1 MEGMEEKLG
10 AILSNPE
17 MMNTI
22 MSMAKALGQSQ
33 PQPEQAQQSQASVPQ
48 QKQNPPQAKQSQPP
62 QKATPPIGRNELE
75 MISRI
80 SALSQQTGLDRQEQA
95 LLKALNPYLSRD
107 RLSKLEKAMHAAK
120 MARFATVALEQSG
133 GPLKIG
139 RGSHV

>member
-22 MSMAKALGQSQ
+22 MSMAKSLGQSQ
-33 PQPEQAQQSQASVPQ
+33 PPPEQAPPPRQESPQ
-48 QKQNPPQAKQSQPP
+48 QKPTQPP
-62 QKATPPIGRNELE
+62 KNPFPMGKNELE

-95 LLKALNPYLSRD
+95 LLKALDPYLSRE

-120 MARFATVALEQSG
+120 MARFATVALDRSG
-133 GPLKIG
+133 VPLKIG
-139 RGSHV
+139 R

>member
-33 PQPEQAQQSQASVPQ
+33 PPQEGAPKPEP
-48 QKQNPPQAKQSQPP
+48 PP
-62 QKATPPIGRNELE
+62 QKPSPPKNPPPFGKQELE
-75 MISRI
+75 MVSRI
-80 SALSQQTGLDRQEQA
+80 AALSQQTGLDRQEQA

-107 RLSKLEKAMHAAK
+107 RLTKLERAMHAAK
-120 MARFATVALEQSG
+120 MARFASVALDRSAS
-133 GPLKIG
+133 PMKIG
-139 RGSHV
+139 R

>member
-1 MEGMEEKLG
+1 MENMEEKIG

-33 PQPEQAQQSQASVPQ
+33 APTESSPPPKAEPTH
-48 QKQNPPQAKQSQPP
+48 QKPTPPQRSAPSL
-62 QKATPPIGRNELE
+62 GRNELE
-75 MISRI
+75 MISKI

-95 LLKALNPYLSRD
+95 LIKALHPYLSQD
-107 RLSKLEKAMHAAK
+107 RLNKLEKAMHAAK
-120 MARFATVALEQSG
+120 MAKFATVALAPTG

-139 RGSHV
+139 R

>member
-1 MEGMEEKLG
+1 MDGMEEKLR

-33 PQPEQAQQSQASVPQ
+33 PPPEATPSP
-48 QKQNPPQAKQSQPP
+48 KQEPPQPP
-62 QKATPPIGRNELE
+62 KNPPPIGRNELE

-95 LLKALNPYLSRD
+95 LLKALGPYLSRD

-120 MARFATVALEQSG
+120 MARFATVALDRDRS
-133 GPLKIG
+133 PLKIG
-139 RGSHV
+139 R

>member
-22 MSMAKALGQSQ
+22 MSMAKSLGQSQ
-33 PQPEQAQQSQASVPQ
+33 PPPEQAPPPRQESPQ
-48 QKQNPPQAKQSQPP
+48 QKP
-62 QKATPPIGRNELE
+62 TPPPKNPFPMGKNELE

-95 LLKALNPYLSRD
+95 LLKALDPYLSRE

-120 MARFATVALEQSG
+120 MARFATVALDRSG
-133 GPLKIG
+133 VPLKIG
-139 RGSHV
+139 R

>member
-22 MSMAKALGQSQ
+22 MSMAKSLGQSQ
-33 PQPEQAQQSQASVPQ
+33 PPPEQAPPPRQESPQ
-48 QKQNPPQAKQSQPP
+48 QKPSPPPKNPFPMGK
-62 QKATPPIGRNELE
+62 NELE

-95 LLKALNPYLSRD
+95 LLKALDPYLSRE

-120 MARFATVALEQSG
+120 MARFATVALDRSG
-133 GPLKIG
+133 VPLKIG
-139 RGSHV
+139 R